1 MVKYYSLKKILKN
14 NSQYNV
20 IIGERSNGKTYAC
33 LKYALDNFFK
43 KGEEFVYLR
52 RWNDDV
58 KTKRM
63 QTLFTPFKDYL
74 EKRNGKVIFKS
85 GTFYFVDLDTE
96 IETVMAYAL
105 SISEVEHMKSSSY
118 ENVTTVIFDEFLT
131 RRVYL
136 VNEFVSFMN
145 VLSTIIRKR
154 ENVTIF
160 MLGNTVNRYCPY
172 FSEMGLKNVEHMKQG
187 TIDLYKYS
195 SGMTVSVEYCSNLN
209 KVKKG
214 SSYFAFDNPDLKMI
228 TEGKWELGI
237 YPHVSWRLYPENI
250 FFSFVI
256 SFNEKLYQGDLYNDD
271 NGIYIF
277 IHDKTTPI
285 KEGTLVYSL
294 ESVPNVLY
302 NVSVFTGGNKVLN
315 LIKNLF
321 LNNKVFYQDNSV
333 GDSINNYLKGVKYG

>member
-1 MVKYYSLKKILKN
+1 M
-14 NSQYNV
+14 
-20 IIGERSNGKTYAC
+20 IIGERSNGKTFAC
-33 LKYALDNFFK
+33 LKHALDKFFK
-43 KGEEFVYLR
+43 TGEEFVYLR
-52 RWNDDV
+52 RWTDDV

-85 GTFYFVDLDTE
+85 GVFYFVDLDTE
-96 IETVMAYAL
+96 QETPMAYAL

-172 FSEMGLKNVEHMKQG
+172 FSEMGLKNIEHMKQG

-214 SSYFAFDNPDLKMI
+214 SSYFAFDNPD
-228 TEGKWELGI
+228 
-237 YPHVSWRLYPENI
+237 
-250 FFSFVI
+250 
-256 SFNEKLYQGDLYNDD
+256 FNR
-271 NGIYIF
+271 
-277 IHDKTTPI
+277 
-285 KEGTLVYSL
+285 V
-294 ESVPNVLY
+294 
-302 NVSVFTGGNKVLN
+302 
-315 LIKNLF
+315 
-321 LNNKVFYQDNSV
+321 
-333 GDSINNYLKGVKYG
+333 DSIH